1 MTAGSEGTP
10 ERVGR
15 MLGHIVAR
23 TRVAARQ
30 AADPAARER
39 LAAAGREAARR
50 AQPVVEE
57 MASRAGKEWR
67 ERGPDV
73 AEGAAHRAVDSALW
87 GIGLRSRWLGAALRP
102 FAQQVRDAAGTL
114 ARDLAAGARPAAGGT
129 SSRDAAGQA
138 HTPEGPRPE
147 PEAER
152 PHHAASD
159 EGGRP

>member
-1 MTAGSEGTP
+1 VTAGSEGTP

-15 MLGHIVAR
+15 MLGHLVAR

-30 AADPAARER
+30 AADPGTHER
-39 LAAAGREAARR
+39 LAAAGREAARL

-102 FAQQVRDAAGTL
+102 FAEQVREAAGTL
-114 ARDLAAGARPAAGGT
+114 ARELAAGARQPAGGISSSEAAG
-129 SSRDAAGQA
+129 APQ
-138 HTPEGPRPE
+138 TPEGPHAE
-147 PEAER
+147 PEAKPPR
-152 PHHAASD
+152 RAASD
-159 EGGRP
+159 EGGKV